1 MKSIIDRQKVET
13 ISATINQLIFFL
25 NRNGNHKVNWMAD
38 TIVIGDI
45 LRNLTHTSPNSRIF
59 ADEALLIT

>member
-1 MKSIIDRQKVET
+1 MQKRIV
-13 ISATINQLIFFL
+13 ALILAVLVLVAAVLFFL